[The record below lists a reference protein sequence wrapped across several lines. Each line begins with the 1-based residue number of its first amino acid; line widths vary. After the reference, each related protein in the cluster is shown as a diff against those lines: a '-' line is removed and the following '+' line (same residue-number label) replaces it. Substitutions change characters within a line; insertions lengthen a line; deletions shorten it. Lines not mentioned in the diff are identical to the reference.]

1 MEAWESFPK
10 VSELVRGRGIC
21 LLSRD
26 SKQVSTYTN
35 SMHYSCVTQ
44 TVKIV
49 LSNKESHR
57 AKNHCKIFQVAV
69 FQMCREI
76 GQRLLASD
84 KYAITREYQLMVTVS
99 RHYCMSYICQKWQS
113 PLLPLLPLPLT
124 PSMEG
129 NHKNKRWPRPCLV
142 RTHMYS
148 LVYLFM

>member
-1 MEAWESFPK
+1 
-10 VSELVRGRGIC
+10 
-21 LLSRD
+21 
-26 SKQVSTYTN
+26 
-35 SMHYSCVTQ
+35 MHYSCVTQ

-99 RHYCMSYICQKWQS
+99 RHYCMSYICQK
-113 PLLPLLPLPLT
+113 
-124 PSMEG
+124 
-129 NHKNKRWPRPCLV
+129 
-142 RTHMYS
+142 
-148 LVYLFM
+148 